1 MTQEKWQDTLV
12 SIKNKV
18 CTARNAKI
26 AAAFCVVCVVAT
38 AGGHYYLHQQHLARH
53 AERVDAMAQMTKAQ
67 ADQHNISLISEDQ
80 ACAATAQAI
89 GKDESELDF
98 KEIALFDMSSAKHG
112 PKDGRKDDRKGDHK
126 EKAKDRDRKG
136 DERGDQR
143 GPEGMKPGR
152 PGEEKAD
159 AAAGATAKAAPDGQ
173 AGNQSAPMTPP
184 QGQPPMTASGQP
196 GQPDMKGQPPQGAMP
211 QRAFHPMYKV
221 RVTSGS
227 VRYDVLVDATN
238 GTVIHT
244 EIED

>member
-67 ADQHNISLISEDQ
+67 ADLHNISLISEDQ
-80 ACAATAQAI
+80 ACAAAAQAI
-89 GKDESELDF
+89 GKDESELTF
-98 KEIALFDMSSAKHG
+98 KEIALFDMNSAKHG
-112 PKDGRKDDRKGDHK
+112 PKDGRKGDRK
-126 EKAKDRDRKG
+126 EKPKDKDRKG
-136 DERGDQR
+136 DERGEQR
-143 GPEGMKPGR
+143 GPEGMKAGR
-152 PGEEKAD
+152 PGAD
-159 AAAGATAKAAPDGQ
+159 AAAGATAKAAADGQ
-173 AGNQSAPMTPP
+173 ADKQVVPMTPP
-184 QGQPPMTASGQP
+184 QGQP
-196 GQPDMKGQPPQGAMP
+196 DRNGQPPQGAMP
-211 QRAFHPMYKV
+211 QNAFHPMYKV

>member
-53 AERVDAMAQMTKAQ
+53 AERVDAMTQMTKAQ

-80 ACAATAQAI
+80 ACAAAAQAI
-89 GKDESELDF
+89 GKDESELTF
-98 KEIALFDMSSAKHG
+98 KEIALFDMNSAKHG
-112 PKDGRKDDRKGDHK
+112 PKDGRKGDRKEK
-126 EKAKDRDRKG
+126 PKAKDRKG
-136 DERGDQR
+136 DERGEQR
-143 GPEGMKPGR
+143 GPEGMKAGR
-152 PGEEKAD
+152 PGAD
-159 AAAGATAKAAPDGQ
+159 AAAGATAKAAADGQ
-173 AGNQSAPMTPP
+173 ADKQVVPMTPP
-184 QGQPPMTASGQP
+184 QGQP
-196 GQPDMKGQPPQGAMP
+196 DRNGQPPQGAMP
-211 QRAFHPMYKV
+211 QNAFHPMYKV

-238 GTVIHT
+238 GTIIHT

>member
-80 ACAATAQAI
+80 ACAAAAQAI
-89 GKDESELDF
+89 GKDESELTF
-98 KEIALFDMSSAKHG
+98 KEIALFDMNSAKHG
-112 PKDGRKDDRKGDHK
+112 PKDGRK
-126 EKAKDRDRKG
+126 EKPKDKDRKG
-136 DERGDQR
+136 DERGEQR
-143 GPEGMKPGR
+143 GPEGMKAGR
-152 PGEEKAD
+152 PGAD
-159 AAAGATAKAAPDGQ
+159 AAAGATAKATADGQ
-173 AGNQSAPMTPP
+173 ADKQVVPMTPP
-184 QGQPPMTASGQP
+184 QGQP
-196 GQPDMKGQPPQGAMP
+196 DRNGQPPQGAMP

>member
-80 ACAATAQAI
+80 ACAAAAQAI
-89 GKDESELDF
+89 GKDESELTF
-98 KEIALFDMSSAKHG
+98 KEIALFDMNSAKHG
-112 PKDGRKDDRKGDHK
+112 PKDGRK
-126 EKAKDRDRKG
+126 EKPKDKDRKG
-136 DERGDQR
+136 DERGEQR
-143 GPEGMKPGR
+143 GPEGMKAGR
-152 PGEEKAD
+152 PGAD
-159 AAAGATAKAAPDGQ
+159 AAAGATAKAAADGQ
-173 AGNQSAPMTPP
+173 ADKQVVPMTPP
-184 QGQPPMTASGQP
+184 QGQP
-196 GQPDMKGQPPQGAMP
+196 DRNGQPPQGAMP
-211 QRAFHPMYKV
+211 QNAFHPMYKV

>member
-80 ACAATAQAI
+80 ACAAAAQAI
-89 GKDESELDF
+89 GKDESELTF
-98 KEIALFDMSSAKHG
+98 KEIALFDMNSAKHG
-112 PKDGRKDDRKGDHK
+112 PKDGRKGDRK
-126 EKAKDRDRKG
+126 EKPKDKDRKG
-136 DERGDQR
+136 DERGEQR
-143 GPEGMKPGR
+143 GPEGMKAGR
-152 PGEEKAD
+152 PGAD

-173 AGNQSAPMTPP
+173 ADKQVVPMTPP
-184 QGQPPMTASGQP
+184 QGQPPTGAPQ
-196 GQPDMKGQPPQGAMP
+196 GQPDRNGQPPQGAMP
-211 QRAFHPMYKV
+211 QNAFHPMYKV

>member
-80 ACAATAQAI
+80 ACAAAAQAI

-98 KEIALFDMSSAKHG
+98 KEIALFDMNSAKHG
-112 PKDGRKDDRKGDHK
+112 PKDGRK
-126 EKAKDRDRKG
+126 EKPKDKDRKG
-136 DERGDQR
+136 DERGEQR
-143 GPEGMKPGR
+143 GPEGMKAGR
-152 PGEEKAD
+152 PGAD
-159 AAAGATAKAAPDGQ
+159 AAAGATAKATADGQ

>member
-80 ACAATAQAI
+80 ACAAAAQAI
-89 GKDESELDF
+89 GKDESELTF
-98 KEIALFDMSSAKHG
+98 KEIALFDMNSA
-112 PKDGRKDDRKGDHK
+112 KDGRKGDRKEK
-126 EKAKDRDRKG
+126 PKAKDRKG
-136 DERGDQR
+136 DERGEQR
-143 GPEGMKPGR
+143 GPEGMKAGR
-152 PGEEKAD
+152 PGAD
-159 AAAGATAKAAPDGQ
+159 AAAGATAKAAADGQ
-173 AGNQSAPMTPP
+173 ADKQVVPMTPP
-184 QGQPPMTASGQP
+184 QGQP
-196 GQPDMKGQPPQGAMP
+196 DRNGQPPQGAMP
-211 QRAFHPMYKV
+211 QNAFHPMYKV

-238 GTVIHT
+238 GTIIHT

>member
-1 MTQEKWQDTLV
+1 MTQEKWQDTLG

-80 ACAATAQAI
+80 ACAAAAQAI
-89 GKDESELDF
+89 GKDESELTF
-98 KEIALFDMSSAKHG
+98 KEIALFDMNSAKHG
-112 PKDGRKDDRKGDHK
+112 PKDGRKGDRK
-126 EKAKDRDRKG
+126 EKPKDKDRKG
-136 DERGDQR
+136 DERGEQR
-143 GPEGMKPGR
+143 GPEGMKAGR
-152 PGEEKAD
+152 PGAD
-159 AAAGATAKAAPDGQ
+159 AAAGATAKVAADGQ
-173 AGNQSAPMTPP
+173 ADKQVIPMTPP
-184 QGQPPMTASGQP
+184 QGQPPTGAPQ
-196 GQPDMKGQPPQGAMP
+196 GQPDRNGQPPQGAMP
-211 QRAFHPMYKV
+211 QNAFHPMYKV

>member
-38 AGGHYYLHQQHLARH
+38 AGGHYYLRQQHLARH

-80 ACAATAQAI
+80 ACAAAAQAI
-89 GKDESELDF
+89 GKDESELTF
-98 KEIALFDMSSAKHG
+98 KEIALFDMNSAKHG
-112 PKDGRKDDRKGDHK
+112 PKDGRKGDRK
-126 EKAKDRDRKG
+126 EKPKDKDRKG
-136 DERGDQR
+136 DERGEQR
-143 GPEGMKPGR
+143 GPEGMKAGR
-152 PGEEKAD
+152 PGAD
-159 AAAGATAKAAPDGQ
+159 AAAGATAKAAADGQ
-173 AGNQSAPMTPP
+173 ADKQVVPMTPP
-184 QGQPPMTASGQP
+184 QGQP
-196 GQPDMKGQPPQGAMP
+196 DRNGQPPQGAMP
-211 QRAFHPMYKV
+211 QNAFHPMYKV

>member
-53 AERVDAMAQMTKAQ
+53 AERIDAMAQMTKAQ

-80 ACAATAQAI
+80 ACAAAAQAI
-89 GKDESELDF
+89 GKDESELTF
-98 KEIALFDMSSAKHG
+98 KEIALFDMNSAKHG
-112 PKDGRKDDRKGDHK
+112 PKDGRKGDRKEK
-126 EKAKDRDRKG
+126 PKAKDRKG
-136 DERGDQR
+136 DERGEQR
-143 GPEGMKPGR
+143 GPEGMKAGR
-152 PGEEKAD
+152 PGAD
-159 AAAGATAKAAPDGQ
+159 AAAGATAKAAADGQ
-173 AGNQSAPMTPP
+173 ADKQVIPMT
-184 QGQPPMTASGQP
+184 
-196 GQPDMKGQPPQGAMP
+196 PPQGAMP
-211 QRAFHPMYKV
+211 QNAFHPMYKV
-221 RVTSGS
+221 RITSGS

>member
-67 ADQHNISLISEDQ
+67 ADQHNTSLISEDQ
-80 ACAATAQAI
+80 ACAAAAQAI
-89 GKDESELDF
+89 GKDESELTF
-98 KEIALFDMSSAKHG
+98 KEIALFDMNSAKHG
-112 PKDGRKDDRKGDHK
+112 PKDGRKGDRK
-126 EKAKDRDRKG
+126 EKPKDKDRKG
-136 DERGDQR
+136 DERGEQR
-143 GPEGMKPGR
+143 GPEGMKAGR
-152 PGEEKAD
+152 PGAD
-159 AAAGATAKAAPDGQ
+159 AAAGATAKAAADGQ
-173 AGNQSAPMTPP
+173 ADKQIVPMTPP
-184 QGQPPMTASGQP
+184 QGQP
-196 GQPDMKGQPPQGAMP
+196 DRNGQPPQGAMP
-211 QRAFHPMYKV
+211 QNAFHPMYKV

>member
-67 ADQHNISLISEDQ
+67 ADRHNISLISEDQ
-80 ACAATAQAI
+80 ACAAAAQAI
-89 GKDESELDF
+89 GKDESELTF
-98 KEIALFDMSSAKHG
+98 KEIALFDMNSAKHG
-112 PKDGRKDDRKGDHK
+112 PKDGRKGDRK
-126 EKAKDRDRKG
+126 EKPKDKDRKG
-136 DERGDQR
+136 DERGEQR
-143 GPEGMKPGR
+143 GPEGMKAGR
-152 PGEEKAD
+152 PGAD
-159 AAAGATAKAAPDGQ
+159 AAAGATAKAAADGQ
-173 AGNQSAPMTPP
+173 ADKQIVPMTPP
-184 QGQPPMTASGQP
+184 QGQP
-196 GQPDMKGQPPQGAMP
+196 DRNGQPPQGAMP
-211 QRAFHPMYKV
+211 QNAFHPMYKV

>member
-53 AERVDAMAQMTKAQ
+53 AERIDAMAQMTKAQ

-80 ACAATAQAI
+80 ACAAAAQAI
-89 GKDESELDF
+89 GKDESELTF
-98 KEIALFDMSSAKHG
+98 KEIALFDMNSAKHG
-112 PKDGRKDDRKGDHK
+112 PKDGRKGDRKEK
-126 EKAKDRDRKG
+126 PKAKDRKG
-136 DERGDQR
+136 DERGEQR
-143 GPEGMKPGR
+143 GPEGMKAGR
-152 PGEEKAD
+152 PGAD
-159 AAAGATAKAAPDGQ
+159 AAAGATAKAAADGQ
-173 AGNQSAPMTPP
+173 ADKQVIPMTPP
-184 QGQPPMTASGQP
+184 QGQPP
-196 GQPDMKGQPPQGAMP
+196 QGAML
-211 QRAFHPMYKV
+211 QNAFHPMYKV
-221 RVTSGS
+221 RITSGS

>member
-53 AERVDAMAQMTKAQ
+53 AERVDAMAQMSKAQ

-80 ACAATAQAI
+80 ACAAAAQAI
-89 GKDESELDF
+89 GKDESELTF
-98 KEIALFDMSSAKHG
+98 KEIALFDMNSAKHG
-112 PKDGRKDDRKGDHK
+112 PKDGRKGDRK
-126 EKAKDRDRKG
+126 EKPKNKDRKG
-136 DERGDQR
+136 DERGEQR
-143 GPEGMKPGR
+143 GPEGMKAGR
-152 PGEEKAD
+152 PGAD
-159 AAAGATAKAAPDGQ
+159 AAAGATAKAAADGQ
-173 AGNQSAPMTPP
+173 ADKQVVPMTPP
-184 QGQPPMTASGQP
+184 QGQPPTGAPQGR
-196 GQPDMKGQPPQGAMP
+196 PDRNGQPPQGAMP
-211 QRAFHPMYKV
+211 QNAFHPMYKV

>member
-18 CTARNAKI
+18 CTARNTKI

-80 ACAATAQAI
+80 ACAAAAQAI
-89 GKDESELDF
+89 GKDESELTF
-98 KEIALFDMSSAKHG
+98 KEIALFDMNSAKHG
-112 PKDGRKDDRKGDHK
+112 PKDGRK
-126 EKAKDRDRKG
+126 EKPKDKDRKG
-136 DERGDQR
+136 DERGEQR
-143 GPEGMKPGR
+143 GPEGMKAGR
-152 PGEEKAD
+152 PGAD
-159 AAAGATAKAAPDGQ
+159 AAAGATAKATADGQ
-173 AGNQSAPMTPP
+173 ADKQVVPMTPP
-184 QGQPPMTASGQP
+184 QGQP
-196 GQPDMKGQPPQGAMP
+196 DRNGQPPQGAMP
-211 QRAFHPMYKV
+211 QNAFHPMYKV

>member
-80 ACAATAQAI
+80 ACAAAAQAI
-89 GKDESELDF
+89 GKDESELTF
-98 KEIALFDMSSAKHG
+98 KEIALFDMNSAKHG
-112 PKDGRKDDRKGDHK
+112 PKDGRK
-126 EKAKDRDRKG
+126 EKPKDKDRKG
-136 DERGDQR
+136 DERGEQR
-143 GPEGMKPGR
+143 GPEGMKAGR
-152 PGEEKAD
+152 PGAD
-159 AAAGATAKAAPDGQ
+159 AAAGATAKAAADGQ
-173 AGNQSAPMTPP
+173 ADKQIVPMTPP
-184 QGQPPMTASGQP
+184 QGQP
-196 GQPDMKGQPPQGAMP
+196 DRNGQPPQGAMP
-211 QRAFHPMYKV
+211 QNAFHPMYKV

>member
-1 MTQEKWQDTLV
+1 MQNQV
-12 SIKNKV
+12 KNKV

-80 ACAATAQAI
+80 ACAAAAQAI
-89 GKDESELDF
+89 GKDESELTF
-98 KEIALFDMSSAKHG
+98 KEIALFDMNSAKHG
-112 PKDGRKDDRKGDHK
+112 PKDGRK
-126 EKAKDRDRKG
+126 EKPKDKDRKG
-136 DERGDQR
+136 DERGEQR
-143 GPEGMKPGR
+143 GPEGMKAGR
-152 PGEEKAD
+152 PGAD

-184 QGQPPMTASGQP
+184 Q
-196 GQPDMKGQPPQGAMP
+196 GQPPQGAMP

>member
-80 ACAATAQAI
+80 ACAAAAQAI
-89 GKDESELDF
+89 GKDESELTF
-98 KEIALFDMSSAKHG
+98 KEIALFDMNSAKHG
-112 PKDGRKDDRKGDHK
+112 PKDGRKEKP
-126 EKAKDRDRKG
+126 KAKDRKG
-136 DERGDQR
+136 DERGEQR
-143 GPEGMKPGR
+143 GPEGMKAGR
-152 PGEEKAD
+152 PGAD
-159 AAAGATAKAAPDGQ
+159 AAAGATAKAAADGQ
-173 AGNQSAPMTPP
+173 ADKQVIPMTPP
-184 QGQPPMTASGQP
+184 QGQP
-196 GQPDMKGQPPQGAMP
+196 DRNGQPPQGAMP
-211 QRAFHPMYKV
+211 QNAFHPMYKV

>member
-80 ACAATAQAI
+80 ACAAAAQAI
-89 GKDESELDF
+89 GKDESELTF
-98 KEIALFDMSSAKHG
+98 KEIALFDMNSAKHG
-112 PKDGRKDDRKGDHK
+112 PKDGRKEKP
-126 EKAKDRDRKG
+126 KAKDRKG
-136 DERGDQR
+136 DERGEQR
-143 GPEGMKPGR
+143 GPEGMKAGR
-152 PGEEKAD
+152 PGAD
-159 AAAGATAKAAPDGQ
+159 AAAGATAKAAADGQ
-173 AGNQSAPMTPP
+173 ADKQVVPMTPP
-184 QGQPPMTASGQP
+184 QGQT
-196 GQPDMKGQPPQGAMP
+196 DRNGQPPQGAMP
-211 QRAFHPMYKV
+211 QNAFHPMYKV

>member
-80 ACAATAQAI
+80 ACAAAAQAI
-89 GKDESELDF
+89 GKDESELTF
-98 KEIALFDMSSAKHG
+98 KEIALFDMNSAKHG
-112 PKDGRKDDRKGDHK
+112 PKDGRK
-126 EKAKDRDRKG
+126 EKPKDKDRKG
-136 DERGDQR
+136 DERGEQR
-143 GPEGMKPGR
+143 GPEGMKAGR
-152 PGEEKAD
+152 PGAD
-159 AAAGATAKAAPDGQ
+159 AAAGATAKATADGQ
-173 AGNQSAPMTPP
+173 ADKQVVPMTPP
-184 QGQPPMTASGQP
+184 QGQP
-196 GQPDMKGQPPQGAMP
+196 DRNGQPPQGAMP
-211 QRAFHPMYKV
+211 QNAFHPMYKV

-238 GTVIHT
+238 GTIIHT

>member
-26 AAAFCVVCVVAT
+26 AVAFCIVCVVAT

-53 AERVDAMAQMTKAQ
+53 AERVDAMVQMTKAQ

-80 ACAATAQAI
+80 ACAAAAQAI
-89 GKDESELDF
+89 GKDESELTF
-98 KEIALFDMSSAKHG
+98 KEIALFDMNSAKYG
-112 PKDGRKDDRKGDHK
+112 PKDGRKEKPKDKDRKG
-126 EKAKDRDRKG
+126 A
-136 DERGDQR
+136 ERGEQR
-143 GPEGMKPGR
+143 GPEGMKAGR
-152 PGEEKAD
+152 PGAD
-159 AAAGATAKAAPDGQ
+159 AAAGATAKAAADGQ
-173 AGNQSAPMTPP
+173 AYKQVVPMTPH
-184 QGQPPMTASGQP
+184 QD
-196 GQPDMKGQPPQGAMP
+196 QPDRNGQPPQGAMP
-211 QRAFHPMYKV
+211 QNAFHPMYKV

>member
-80 ACAATAQAI
+80 ACAAAAKAI
-89 GKDESELDF
+89 GKDESELTF
-98 KEIALFDMSSAKHG
+98 KEIALFDMNSAKHG
-112 PKDGRKDDRKGDHK
+112 PKDGRKGDRK
-126 EKAKDRDRKG
+126 EKPKDKDRKG
-136 DERGDQR
+136 DERGEQR
-143 GPEGMKPGR
+143 GPEGMKAGR
-152 PGEEKAD
+152 PGAD
-159 AAAGATAKAAPDGQ
+159 AAAGATAKATADGQ
-173 AGNQSAPMTPP
+173 ADKQVVPMTPP
-184 QGQPPMTASGQP
+184 QGQPPTGAPQGQT
-196 GQPDMKGQPPQGAMP
+196 DRNGQPPQGAIP

>member
-80 ACAATAQAI
+80 ACAAAAQAI
-89 GKDESELDF
+89 GKDESELTF
-98 KEIALFDMSSAKHG
+98 KEIALFDMNSAKHG
-112 PKDGRKDDRKGDHK
+112 PKDGRKGDRKEK
-126 EKAKDRDRKG
+126 PKAKDRKG
-136 DERGDQR
+136 DERGEQH
-143 GPEGMKPGR
+143 GPEGMKAGR
-152 PGEEKAD
+152 PGAD
-159 AAAGATAKAAPDGQ
+159 AAAGATAKAAADGQ
-173 AGNQSAPMTPP
+173 ADKQVIPMTPP
-184 QGQPPMTASGQP
+184 QGQPP
-196 GQPDMKGQPPQGAMP
+196 QGAMP
-211 QRAFHPMYKV
+211 QNAFHPMYKV
-221 RVTSGS
+221 RITSGS

>member
-80 ACAATAQAI
+80 ACAAAAQAI
-89 GKDESELDF
+89 GKDESELTF
-98 KEIALFDMSSAKHG
+98 KEIALFNMNSAKHG
-112 PKDGRKDDRKGDHK
+112 PKDGRKGDRKEK
-126 EKAKDRDRKG
+126 PKAKDRKG
-136 DERGDQR
+136 DERGEQR
-143 GPEGMKPGR
+143 GPEGMKAGR
-152 PGEEKAD
+152 PGAD
-159 AAAGATAKAAPDGQ
+159 AAAGATAKTAPDGQ
-173 AGNQSAPMTPP
+173 ADKQGAPMTPP
-184 QGQPPMTASGQP
+184 QGQP
-196 GQPDMKGQPPQGAMP
+196 DRNGQPPQGAMP

-221 RVTSGS
+221 RATSGS

>member
-67 ADQHNISLISEDQ
+67 ADQHNIALISEDQ
-80 ACAATAQAI
+80 ACAAAAQAI
-89 GKDESELDF
+89 GKDESELTF
-98 KEIALFDMSSAKHG
+98 KEIALFDMNSAKHG
-112 PKDGRKDDRKGDHK
+112 PKDGRKGDRKEK
-126 EKAKDRDRKG
+126 PKAKDRKG
-136 DERGDQR
+136 DERGEQR
-143 GPEGMKPGR
+143 GPEGMKAGR
-152 PGEEKAD
+152 PGAD
-159 AAAGATAKAAPDGQ
+159 AAAGATAKAAADGQ
-173 AGNQSAPMTPP
+173 ADKQVVPMTPP
-184 QGQPPMTASGQP
+184 QGQP
-196 GQPDMKGQPPQGAMP
+196 DRNGQPPQGAMP
-211 QRAFHPMYKV
+211 QNAFHPMYKV

-238 GTVIHT
+238 GTIIHT

>member
-80 ACAATAQAI
+80 ACAAAAQAI
-89 GKDESELDF
+89 GKDESELTF
-98 KEIALFDMSSAKHG
+98 KEIALFDMNSAKHG
-112 PKDGRKDDRKGDHK
+112 PKDGRKGDRK
-126 EKAKDRDRKG
+126 EKPKDKDRKG
-136 DERGDQR
+136 DERGEQR
-143 GPEGMKPGR
+143 GPEGMKAGR
-152 PGEEKAD
+152 PGAD

-173 AGNQSAPMTPP
+173 ADKQVVPMTPP
-184 QGQPPMTASGQP
+184 QGQPPTGAPQ
-196 GQPDMKGQPPQGAMP
+196 GQPDRNGQPPQGAMP
-211 QRAFHPMYKV
+211 QNAFHPMYKV
-221 RVTSGS
+221 RITSGS

>member
-26 AAAFCVVCVVAT
+26 AATFCVVCALAT

-67 ADQHNISLISEDQ
+67 AEQRNISLISEDQ
-80 ACAATAQAI
+80 ACAAAAQAI

-98 KEIALFDMSSAKHG
+98 KEVALFDMSSAKHG
-112 PKDGRKDDRKGDHK
+112 PKDGRKDDRKGDRK
-126 EKAKDRDRKG
+126 EKSKDKDRKG
-136 DERGDQR
+136 DERGEQR
-143 GPEGMKPGR
+143 DKDGMKAGR
-152 PGEEKAD
+152 PGAD
-159 AAAGATAKAAPDGQ
+159 AAAGATAKAAPNGQ
-173 AGNQSAPMTPP
+173 ADKQVAPMTPP
-184 QGQPPMTASGQP
+184 QGQPPTGAPQT
-196 GQPDMKGQPPQGAMP
+196 QPDMNGQPPQGAMP
-211 QRAFHPMYKV
+211 QNAFHPMYKV

>member
-53 AERVDAMAQMTKAQ
+53 AERIDAMAQMTKAQ

-80 ACAATAQAI
+80 ACAAAAQAI
-89 GKDESELDF
+89 GKDESELTF
-98 KEIALFDMSSAKHG
+98 KEIALFDMNSAKHG
-112 PKDGRKDDRKGDHK
+112 PKDGRKGDRK
-126 EKAKDRDRKG
+126 EKPKDKDRKG
-136 DERGDQR
+136 DERGEQG
-143 GPEGMKPGR
+143 GPEGMKAGHPG
-152 PGEEKAD
+152 PD
-159 AAAGATAKAAPDGQ
+159 AAAGATAKAAADGQ
-173 AGNQSAPMTPP
+173 ADKQAAPMTPP
-184 QGQPPMTASGQP
+184 QGQPPTGAPQ
-196 GQPDMKGQPPQGAMP
+196 GQPDRNGQPPQGAMP
-211 QRAFHPMYKV
+211 QNAFHPMYKV

>member
-89 GKDESELDF
+89 GKDESELTF
-98 KEIALFDMSSAKHG
+98 KEIALFDMNSAKHG
-112 PKDGRKDDRKGDHK
+112 PKDGRKGDRK
-126 EKAKDRDRKG
+126 EKPKDKDRKG
-136 DERGDQR
+136 DERGEQR
-143 GPEGMKPGR
+143 GPEGMKAGR
-152 PGEEKAD
+152 PGAD
-159 AAAGATAKAAPDGQ
+159 AAAGATAKAAADGQ
-173 AGNQSAPMTPP
+173 ADKQVVPMTPP
-184 QGQPPMTASGQP
+184 QGQP
-196 GQPDMKGQPPQGAMP
+196 DRNGQPPQGAMP
-211 QRAFHPMYKV
+211 QNAFHPMYKV